1 MFFSRWRKRRRC
13 AKAFSLVELMVVL
26 IIIGLLAGVVT
37 INARSYLL
45 KARQHTARQ
54 EIATVVKALSTFYAT
69 YGRYPTNEEGLATL
83 TKPSEKIPEPLLDGR
98 LVDPWGHDYQY
109 NSPGSKSPFEVISYG
124 ADGREGGD
132 GVNADI
138 SSDNL
143 KE

>member
-1 MFFSRWRKRRRC
+1 MFFDLRKKGRRK
-13 AKAFSLVELMVVL
+13 APAFSLVELMVVL

-37 INARSYLL
+37 INTRSYLL

-54 EIATVVKALSTFYAT
+54 EIATFVTALSTFYAT
-69 YGRYPTNEEGLATL
+69 YGRYPTNEEGLAAL
-83 TKPSEKIPEPLLDGR
+83 TKASEKIPEPLLDGK
-98 LVDPWGHDYQY
+98 LVDPWGHQYQY
-109 NSPGSKSPFEVISYG
+109 NCPGSKSAFEVISYG

-132 GVNADI
+132 GVNADV